1 MGEGGGECVVF
12 PSRLLVYC
20 TAVVDCAIKTIN
32 PILQPPPIQ
41 PAILS
46 PLTFLHKHTRRSQS
60 PPQSLTGGLDPS
72 LPSRGTG
79 LNKQGSFRYNPPLDA
94 LPGTTHPLHVLHGLY
109 CTVLYWRYIRLM
121 KVEARR
127 DLHPRWERT
136 MSMGGLGVADIGGP

>member
-1 MGEGGGECVVF
+1 VVF

-60 PPQSLTGGLDPS
+60 PPRASPVVSTLLFPPEAQVLI
-72 LPSRGTG
+72 SRGVSDIT
-79 LNKQGSFRYNPPLDA
+79 PPLDA
-94 LPGTTHPLHVLHGLY
+94 LPGTTHPLHVLDGLF

-127 DLHPRWERT
+127 DLHPPVGT
-136 MSMGGLGVADIGGP
+136 HYVDGGFGGSGYWRSLII